1 MDKDKEH
8 VSAKYK
14 KHSQSEPVPEAEES
28 AEKDVKTEEKP
39 LEKMSKA
46 ELIEKVAEAREQ
58 ADKNQDLYLR
68 SQAEIENIKKR
79 NQKDKAEWIKY
90 SNESLVKELLPVL
103 DNLEKAIAHTNN
115 ESSAEAIRNG
125 VELTL
130 KGLRDTLS
138 KSGLKEV
145 TAKGER
151 FDPCVHHAVSQEEN
165 DSVEPGT
172 VLHELQKGFTLNER
186 LIRPAMVVVSKGQ
199 SGGAAQSDTNENESF
214 EKEDE

>member
-14 KHSQSEPVPEAEES
+14 QHSQAASVPEADAS
-28 AEKDVKTEEKP
+28 DEKDSKTEEVP

-46 ELIEKVAEAREQ
+46 ELIEKVAEAREL

-90 SNESLVKELLPVL
+90 SNESLVKELLPIL

-115 ESSAEAIRNG
+115 ESSADAIRNG

-138 KSGLKEV
+138 KSGLAEIA
-145 TAKGER
+145 AKGER
-151 FDPCVHHAVSQEEN
+151 FDPGVHHAVSQEE
-165 DSVEPGT
+165 DDTVEPGT

-186 LIRPAMVVVSKGQ
+186 LIRPAMVVVNKGQ
-199 SGGAAQSDTNENESF
+199 SGGAAQRDTNDKESREN
-214 EKEDE
+214 DE